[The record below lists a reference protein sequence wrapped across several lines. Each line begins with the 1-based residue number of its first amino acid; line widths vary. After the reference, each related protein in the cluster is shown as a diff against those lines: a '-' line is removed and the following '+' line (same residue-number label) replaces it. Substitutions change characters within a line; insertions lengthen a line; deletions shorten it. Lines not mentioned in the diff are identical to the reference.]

1 VQVQELVAGCRAL
14 GIINKIITGPLWR
27 VLESP
32 DVNILEMNTYFNTL
46 VTKLDLWCQGASP
59 LLKDGAE
66 LYCDYPPTKDEIWY
80 HLITPTKHDSTIQ
93 EMLEILCHAFS
104 ALLSR
109 LVEDHLPGG
118 IHCDS
123 NAQLTV
129 ETNSVPKTNVVS
141 ERDFAK
147 LDRLLREKPNATT
160 LSLEAMVLFSNN
172 RTMKWLNSKPAEEV
186 RHLLQNARKSLLNL
200 KSCLRKEK
208 KQFLKDA

>member
-1 VQVQELVAGCRAL
+1 
-14 GIINKIITGPLWR
+14 
-27 VLESP
+27 
-32 DVNILEMNTYFNTL
+32 
-46 VTKLDLWCQGASP
+46 
-59 LLKDGAE
+59 
-66 LYCDYPPTKDEIWY
+66 
-80 HLITPTKHDSTIQ
+80 
-93 EMLEILCHAFS
+93 MLEILCHAFS

-118 IHCDS
+118 IHYDS

-147 LDRLLREKPNATT
+147 LDRLLREKLNATT

-186 RHLLQNARKSLLNL
+186 RHLLQNARKKPPEFKKLFKERKKAILEGRIKALHEKQCVRQKQL
-200 KSCLRKEK
+200 KLKEK
-208 KQFLKDA
+208 LTQDIICYGLWQTKEDVVKGVAMEKSKTTKLKALKNPTKLQETCVGSKKM